1 MCEMMTMTRNIN
13 IHSSSNQELKDSGI
27 DWIGLIPADWEVKPL
42 KSVSKITM
50 GQSPPSDEVT
60 DTGTTP
66 FLQGNAEFGDEHPV
80 PIHYCDSAPKRCSPD
95 DILMSV
101 RAPVGEINV
110 ADQQYA
116 IGRGLCAIT
125 SNINNDFMRF
135 ALQKYSKDF
144 LVYSNGSTF
153 DAITMGSLNN
163 FRIAVPPLNIQSDI
177 ASVLESECF
186 KINTILKSVNHMIED
201 LIDLKQSIIS
211 EVVTKGLDDSVS
223 MKDSGISWI
232 GAIPETWDI
241 IKVKYLG
248 EIYSGGVDKKIR
260 EGESTF
266 RSIHYMDVYRNSL
279 GNIHESSDFLVISCP
294 SDKAEKCRLLP
305 GDILFTTSSEMPE
318 DIGHSA
324 MVCDKMENVLF
335 GYHLIRFRPGPR
347 ILPSFAKYVFGSH
360 PFRSWLSYR
369 SYGMTRYGVDNES
382 FANALVQIPPID
394 VQYQIS
400 EYLDSICSVI
410 DAMIDLRQS
419 IIVKIKDF
427 KESMIYEY
435 VTGKKSLLGEDL
447 NASEI
452 SG

>member
-13 IHSSSNQELKDSGI
+13 IQSSSNQEMKDSGV

-50 GQSPPSDEVT
+50 GQSPSSDEVT
-60 DTGTTP
+60 DTGTIP
-66 FLQGNAEFGDEHPV
+66 FLQGNAEFGDEHPA
-80 PIHYCDSAPKRCSPD
+80 PIHYCDSASKRCSPG

-223 MKDSGISWI
+223 MKDSGVSWI
-232 GAIPETWDI
+232 GQIPINWDVSKVGMVLTSIKDGTHSVYTRCDRGHPLLSAKNVFDDGIHIGDSESLISEEDYLEIVSSNYPKKGDVLFCSVGTIGRCCVYDFDEPLAFQRSVAFLRCNSRIIPE
-241 IKVKYLG
+241 Y
-248 EIYSGGVDKKIR
+248 
-260 EGESTF
+260 
-266 RSIHYMDVYRNSL
+266 
-279 GNIHESSDFLVISCP
+279 
-294 SDKAEKCRLLP
+294 
-305 GDILFTTSSEMPE
+305 
-318 DIGHSA
+318 
-324 MVCDKMENVLF
+324 
-335 GYHLIRFRPGPR
+335 
-347 ILPSFAKYVFGSH
+347 
-360 PFRSWLSYR
+360 LSYVLK
-369 SYGMTRYGVDNES
+369 SS
-382 FANALVQIPPID
+382 F
-394 VQYQIS
+394 VQYNICCLINKSAQEGLYMNAIRQLYVTVPPLTVQK
-400 EYLDSICSVI
+400 EIVDYLDSKMNNINCLTAELEGSISALTNLKSSIC
-410 DAMIDLRQS
+410 
-419 IIVKIKDF
+419 
-427 KESMIYEY
+427 YEY
-435 VTGKKSLLGEDL
+435 VTGKRSVTGGGSD
-447 NASEI
+447 AAEI